1 MANTQRNFIKGRMN
15 KSLDERLLP
24 NGEYVDAMNVRLG
37 STEESEIGSVEN
49 TKGNDKLTSINFNG
63 QALSD
68 SARCIGAFEEG
79 EDETLYWFVHD
90 PAFPNIGATGK
101 LDLIMSYNTNTDVLT
116 YHVISIDD
124 GGGVNTTLNFDEKHL
139 ITGVNK
145 VDDLLFFTDNLN
157 PPRFINVNRSY
168 EIPITNIDQITAE
181 EFLVIKKPPV
191 TSPTITPLV
200 STSDNNYL
208 EERFVSFAY
217 RYRYADN
224 EYSATSQFSNPSFIP
239 KPFGFDTQ
247 SFLNEGM
254 VNSTNVCDITYN
266 SGSNLVVGV
275 DLLFKDMNTGII
287 KVIEKLDKAELG
299 LASNTD
305 YTYSFSNSKVFTIL
319 ADSEILRLYDN
330 VPKLAKA
337 QTLMGNRLM
346 YGNYVEQYDLND
358 LNGNPIKLE
367 YETSLVSDDVGETEL
382 TTTITSGTYTVDGTV
397 IPTACI
403 AQIDFTGITLKAQSQ
418 ISISFT
424 IQHDSTASGTG
435 APFNTA
441 TTPETSIDFD
451 YVLQQDFAS
460 PNDLAQ
466 DPNFIRRIGEL
477 VLKSVGSNTS
487 VSANKLVDAGANFVA
502 QGINAGD
509 LVTNNVT
516 NQQAIV
522 TTNPFLP
529 FNELSLSADIFTS
542 FPESYSIYAAGS
554 IKAVTDSCNGVTLT
568 DFLNCAPTATL
579 GTYSKTSSGIG
590 SLPQPV
596 AIISAPSSNVIALQ
610 ILAMKYED
618 GANSAFE
625 YYTISNFNATYR
637 EFGNPKSLHSN
648 RGYEVGII
656 YMDDFNRST
665 TALVSENNTE
675 HVSCGSSD
683 LTNRIKVTIPVQQ
696 IAPSWATRYKF
707 CIKPDK
713 ENYETIY
720 TNLFFEDEVAGA
732 KWFILEG
739 ENSRKVEV
747 GDELIVKADT
757 SGPLTN
763 CATATVLAKEAQEAD
778 FIQPPPTDELGNT
791 ISVPAGVYM
800 KMRVNNFATESSD
813 LPFVS
818 PGKNSQCVNRPGE
831 FPKAFSR
838 IGSVPNPNAASTGP
852 YTPSTAPYITYTI
865 PAGSRIIIKANFLRK
880 GNSSSC
886 EKRFGPDLDL
896 TLTATQDYN
905 TFYDWW
911 IGDNVAGVLNNG
923 PSGTDEPTACDPEN
937 VFLPTVLL
945 ASLGQNST
953 DVPTDLCKN
962 YWQFVENDNPSSPGY
977 GLISLVVNG
986 TRACGLGKKR
996 RACVDLEISVIRADN
1011 FLVFETQ
1018 PQDALPD
1025 VWYESSASYPIDT
1038 ATGFHTGNEQD
1049 QTASQPAIILT
1060 EFFNCYAFG
1069 NGVESYK
1076 IKDSIIGKP
1085 LEIGNRTT
1093 TTSAEDYREI
1103 RRFADIT
1110 YSGVYNDETNVN
1122 KLNEFNLGLLNFK
1135 ALEDV
1140 YGPITLLDGR
1150 ETDILTLQE
1159 DKISY
1164 VLTGKNLLSDSTGGG
1179 AVSSVPEVL
1188 GTQIARIEEYGNSN
1202 NPESYA
1208 KWGSNKFFTDAKR
1221 GAVIQLSGSNSQ
1233 NEQLTVISE
1242 LGMRSYF
1249 RDLFIQDFN
1258 TQKLG
1263 GYDPYMNEY
1272 VLSGNTIE
1280 LPVEEECINCQSRRI
1295 YNPKKA
1301 TPVIFCV
1308 DLGDTVGDVTVTYNV
1323 TDIIGASTTIQ
1334 ATYDGIATSSGPVG
1348 LGAGSFTFNKSKV
1361 GVEKAF
1367 ILLTAIGGATIDLKI
1382 SCPNALGMALIQVCV
1397 NSNDDAGELIH
1408 NEYRWNDTSYVSP
1421 LHSNQVQLAGMTSTG
1436 PIVSQYLRI
1445 PAQTIPPT
1453 TPSPTVPQGGG
1464 IIPADGATVTVRSNK
1479 ITSSGDNFDFN
1490 TAQHDLLFLRTNIPY
1505 LNTVADIKLLLQN
1518 AIPIT
1523 PVTGGPDLY
1532 EGTFTM
1538 PALNNEFLY
1547 LIYDYRDK
1555 QQVTLCYGATEEAAC
1570 CNC

>member
-49 TKGNDKLTSINFNG
+49 TKGNDALTSINFG
-63 QALSD
+63 GAILSD

-90 PAFPNIGATGK
+90 PSFSVGATGK
-101 LDLIMSYNTNTDVLT
+101 LDLIMSYNTNNNVLT

-124 GGGVNTTLNFDEKHL
+124 GGGVNTTLNFDEKYL

-168 EIPITNIDQITAE
+168 EIPIANIDQITPE
-181 EFLVIKKPPV
+181 ELLVIKKPPV
-191 TSPTITPLV
+191 TSPTITPLT
-200 STSDNNYL
+200 STTDNNYL

-266 SGSNLVVGV
+266 SGSNLVVGI

-287 KVIEKLDKAELG
+287 KVIEKLDKSELG
-299 LASNTD
+299 LANNTD

-330 VPKLAKA
+330 VPRLAKA

-358 LNGNPIKLE
+358 LNGNAIKLE
-367 YETSLVSDDVGETEL
+367 YETSLISEDVGETDL

-397 IPTACI
+397 IPTACV

-424 IQHDSTASGTG
+424 IEHDSTASGTG
-435 APFNTA
+435 APFNTD
-441 TTPETSIDFD
+441 TTPVSQINFD
-451 YVLQQDFAS
+451 YTLQQDFAS

-466 DPNFIRRIGEL
+466 DPNFIRRVGEL

-487 VSANKLVDAGANFVA
+487 VSANKLVDTGANFVA
-502 QGINAGD
+502 QGIQLGD

-516 NQQAIV
+516 NQQATV
-522 TTNPFLP
+522 TAGSFIPP
-529 FNELSLSADIFTS
+529 SELSLSADIFTS
-542 FPESYSIYAAGS
+542 SPESYSIYAAGS
-554 IKAVTDSCNGVTLT
+554 IKAVTDSCNGLTLT

-579 GTYSKTSSGIG
+579 GTYSKATSGIG

-596 AIISAPSSNVIALQ
+596 AIISAPSSNIISLQ

-625 YYTISNFNATYR
+625 YYTISNLSATYR
-637 EFGNPKSLHSN
+637 ELGNPKSLHSN

-665 TALVSENNTE
+665 TALVSKNNTE
-675 HVSCGSSD
+675 HVPCSSSD
-683 LTNRIKVTIPVQQ
+683 LTNRIKVSIPPQQ
-696 IAPSWATRYKF
+696 LAPSWATRYKF
-707 CIKPDK
+707 CIKQTKDT
-713 ENYETIY
+713 YDIIY
-720 TNLFFEDEVAGA
+720 TNLFFDDEVAGA

-739 ENSRKVEV
+739 ENSRKVED
-747 GDELIVKADT
+747 GDELIVKTDT
-757 SGPLTN
+757 NGPLN
-763 CATATVLAKEAQEAD
+763 RCETATVLDKEAQEAD
-778 FIQPPPTDELGNT
+778 FIQPPPTDPDGNT
-791 ISVPAGVYM
+791 IDVPSGVYM
-800 KMRVNNFATESSD
+800 KMRANNFSTERSE

-818 PGKNSQCVNRPGE
+818 PGKESDCEKGAGN
-831 FPKAFSR
+831 FPR
-838 IGSVPNPNAASTGP
+838 VVTNIGSVANPAYDPIVGP
-852 YTPSTAPYITYTI
+852 AVGNKPFITYTI
-865 PAGSRIIIKANFLRK
+865 PAGSRIIIKAEFLRK
-880 GNSSSC
+880 GSGSAC

-896 TLTATQDYN
+896 TLTATQDYS

-911 IGDNVAGVLNNG
+911 IGDGVEALLNSG
-923 PSGTDEPTACDPEN
+923 PSGTDNPTACDPEN
-937 VFLPTVLL
+937 VFLPTVLKK
-945 ASLGQNST
+945 SLGQRPS

-962 YWQFVENDNPSSPGY
+962 YWQFYEGDVATDIDFGAVR
-977 GLISLVVNG
+977 LVVTG
-986 TRACGLGKKR
+986 TRACGITKKKK
-996 RACVDLEISVIRADN
+996 ACVDVNISVLRADN
-1011 FLVFETQ
+1011 FIVFETQ

-1049 QTASQPAIILT
+1049 QTASQPAIVLT

-1085 LEIGNRTT
+1085 LELGNRTT

-1135 ALEDV
+1135 PLEDT

-1280 LPVEEECINCQSRRI
+1280 LPAEEECINCQSRRI

-1301 TPVIFCV
+1301 TPITFCV

-1323 TDIIGASTTIQ
+1323 TDIDGASTTIQ
-1334 ATYDGIATSSGPVG
+1334 ATYDGIATSSGPE
-1348 LGAGSFTFNKSKV
+1348 GS
-1361 GVEKAF
+1361 
-1367 ILLTAIGGATIDLKI
+1367 
-1382 SCPNALGMALIQVCV
+1382 
-1397 NSNDDAGELIH
+1397 
-1408 NEYRWNDTSYVSP
+1408 
-1421 LHSNQVQLAGMTSTG
+1421 
-1436 PIVSQYLRI
+1436 
-1445 PAQTIPPT
+1445 
-1453 TPSPTVPQGGG
+1453 
-1464 IIPADGATVTVRSNK
+1464 
-1479 ITSSGDNFDFN
+1479 
-1490 TAQHDLLFLRTNIPY
+1490 
-1505 LNTVADIKLLLQN
+1505 
-1518 AIPIT
+1518 
-1523 PVTGGPDLY
+1523 
-1532 EGTFTM
+1532 
-1538 PALNNEFLY
+1538 
-1547 LIYDYRDK
+1547 
-1555 QQVTLCYGATEEAAC
+1555 
-1570 CNC
+1570 